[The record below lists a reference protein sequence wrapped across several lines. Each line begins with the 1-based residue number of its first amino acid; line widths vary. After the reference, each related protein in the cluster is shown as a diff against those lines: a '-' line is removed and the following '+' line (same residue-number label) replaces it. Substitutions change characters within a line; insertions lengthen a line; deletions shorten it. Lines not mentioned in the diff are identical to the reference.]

1 VSQVHHV
8 TAYHVACLFLFLM
21 LLAASAGAQDTSF
34 TAPSGSRPIVDPD
47 GTYIFNHLP
56 SSNLIFE
63 AQIAPRI
70 VIRDSLGDATR
81 RLLAA
86 VRRPVWGWQ
95 LSATPMV
102 RLRVFNE
109 ESSPVRT
116 PSYMPKAT
124 VQIARFKNLSTA
136 DPSDEGEFSR
146 GPIEMWL
153 VDVIPFGHHSNG
165 QKGCLFTSQSRDAA
179 GVCVESARPQS
190 RAINTTDGSFSTNY
204 VEALMRYGRMSLDS
218 ERAPEGEYA
227 TRWEWRAG
235 AGVQFNPRGYLFGAI
250 DDELAEVYG
259 TTRVIVEAAVAR
271 RDEWRCGRAEAGL
284 RLQYL
289 HDAPVGLPSLT
300 TKAEAECLPRRWG
313 GTGLFLRFYRGQDYY
328 NLGFAEAIS
337 RLQVGFTLQ
346 QDTFLS
352 FRIRSQ

>member
-1 VSQVHHV
+1 MFPCC
-8 TAYHVACLFLFLM
+8 VACLFLM
-21 LLAASAGAQDTSF
+21 LHAASAGAQDTPF

-47 GTYIFNHLP
+47 GTYIFNHVP

-86 VRRPVWGWQ
+86 VKRPVWGWQ

-124 VQIARFKNLSTA
+124 VQIARFRNRSAA
-136 DPSDEGEFSR
+136 DASDEDEFSK
-146 GPIEMWL
+146 GPVEMWL

-179 GVCVESARPQS
+179 GVCVESARPQA

-204 VEALMRYGRMSLDS
+204 VEAMVRYGRMHLDA
-218 ERAPEGEYA
+218 ERAPETEYA

-235 AGVQFNPRGYLFGAI
+235 AGVQLNPKGYLAGAI
-250 DDELAEVYG
+250 DEELADIYG
-259 TTRVIVEAAVAR
+259 PTRVILEAAVAR
-271 RDEWRCGRAEAGL
+271 RDEWRCGRAQADL
-284 RLQYL
+284 RLQFI
-289 HDAPVGLPSLT
+289 HDAPVGVPTLAA
-300 TKAEAECLPRRWG
+300 KAEAACMPRRWG

-328 NLGFAEAIS
+328 NLGFAQAIS

-352 FRIRSQ
+352 FRIRPQ

>member
-1 VSQVHHV
+1 MFLCR
-8 TAYHVACLFLFLM
+8 VACLFLM
-21 LLAASAGAQDTSF
+21 LHAASAGAQDTPF
-34 TAPSGSRPIVDPD
+34 AAPSGSRPIVDPD
-47 GTYIFNHLP
+47 GTYVFNHVP

-86 VRRPVWGWQ
+86 VKRPVWGWQ

-124 VQIARFKNLSTA
+124 VQIARFRNRSAA
-136 DPSDEGEFSR
+136 DASDEDEFSK
-146 GPIEMWL
+146 GPVEMWL

-179 GVCVESARPQS
+179 GVCVESARPQA

-204 VEALMRYGRMSLDS
+204 VEAMVRYGRMHLDA
-218 ERAPEGEYA
+218 ERAPETEYA

-235 AGVQFNPRGYLFGAI
+235 AGVQLNPKGYLAGAI
-250 DDELAEVYG
+250 DDELADIYG
-259 TTRVIVEAAVAR
+259 PTRVILEAAWQGATSGGAAAPKPTSGSSSSTTRQSAFPLSR
-271 RDEWRCGRAEAGL
+271 RRRKRRVCRVDGEGPASFYASIADRTTTISG
-284 RLQYL
+284 
-289 HDAPVGLPSLT
+289 SLT
-300 TKAEAECLPRRWG
+300 RSAGCSSGSRCSRT
-313 GTGLFLRFYRGQDYY
+313 RF
-328 NLGFAEAIS
+328 
-337 RLQVGFTLQ
+337 
-346 QDTFLS
+346 
-352 FRIRSQ
+352 